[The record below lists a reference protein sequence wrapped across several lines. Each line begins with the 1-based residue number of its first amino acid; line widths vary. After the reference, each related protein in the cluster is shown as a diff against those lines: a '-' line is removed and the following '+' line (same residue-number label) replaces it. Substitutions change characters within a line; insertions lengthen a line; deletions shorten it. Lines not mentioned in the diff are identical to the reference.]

1 MIIAGG
7 RGSESRCSDKLDSKE
22 DDYRSL
28 ENKLEQDDG
37 TDRQIGG
44 YYQGRQSD
52 QQGVQYGQD
61 AISNKEG
68 YSSQLQDR
76 WREIVRGP

>member
-44 YYQGRQSD
+44 YYQSRQSD
-52 QQGVQYGQD
+52 QQGVQHGQD
-61 AISNKEG
+61 ALSNKEG

-76 WREIVRGP
+76 WRVIVRGP